1 MNETTTP
8 GIDAGDFNKFVK
20 SNIINVGVPGN
31 TRPVILDPS
40 QTYTVATVVGLAG
53 FNPEGYE
60 LRVNGE
66 RATLDTPVQ
75 PGQLVLL
82 LKAVRGA

>member
-1 MNETTTP
+1 MNDQITST
-8 GIDAGDFNKFVK
+8 IDTDFDKFVN
-20 SNIINVGVPGN
+20 STVINVGVPGN
-31 TRPVILDPS
+31 TRPVILDPN
-40 QTYTVATVVGLAG
+40 QTYTVATVVDLAG
-53 FNPEGYE
+53 FNAEGYE

-82 LKAVRGA
+82 LKAVRGG